1 MVPCGIHNFWEN
13 VSEEKRGWWWGMMG
27 GFGYMCCSC
36 SGGDY
41 DDESVVGELIVSRA
55 ILGWAFG

>member
-1 MVPCGIHNFWEN
+1 
-13 VSEEKRGWWWGMMG
+13 MMG